1 MASASPTKAKAQ
13 QLSCNHTFSRDA
25 KSRADTIRYLD
36 SPRRLVLWF
45 LSVAG
50 RRCLVEDRERE
61 VEVGKVYLNDGCVTG
76 LPRIHAP
83 NMAALAP
90 AKAGRRSIKHPV
102 HFYHTET
109 SPSKDFR
116 FTDHAEQDKSWIS
129 NKHILSVGQVVVVFF
144 ADGDVPSALM
154 QVPLPG

>member
-1 MASASPTKAKAQ
+1 MASASPNKATAQ

-50 RRCLVEDRERE
+50 RRCLVEDRERG
-61 VEVGKVYLNDGCVTG
+61 VEAGKVYLNDGCVTG
-76 LPRIHAP
+76 LPRIDAP
-83 NMAALAP
+83 DMAALAP
-90 AKAGRRSIKHPV
+90 VCSGRRSIKHPV
-102 HFYHTET
+102 HFFHTET
-109 SPSKDFR
+109 SPSQDVFR
-116 FTDHAEQDKSWIS
+116 FTDQSKEDKSWIS
-129 NKHILSVGQVVVVFF
+129 NKNILSVGQVVLVFF

-154 QVPLPG
+154 QVPS